1 PIAISG
7 GVSGVGLSSVVPA
20 AQGREVAAA
29 GRATLP
35 VLLPRDRVIAVGVA
49 SLSVAPRETAST
61 VTESNVLLNTF
72 GNFVRVNVLVLSEIE
87 HWPEDHLRPGHRPRT
102 SEPALDRA
110 GSERGSRAKPFA
122 LHADRREPVAVLSAP
137 RIALNSGLGSGQSSP
152 LALTSV
158 RSGVVEFAR
167 GRVV

>member
-1 PIAISG
+1 EF
-7 GVSGVGLSSVVPA
+7 
-20 AQGREVAAA
+20 R
-29 GRATLP
+29 R
-35 VLLPRDRVIAVGVA
+35 VLFR
-49 SLSVAPRETAST
+49 S
-61 VTESNVLLNTF
+61 VLLNPF
-72 GNFVRVNVLVLSEIE
+72 GNFVRINVLVLSEIE

-110 GSERGSRAKPFA
+110 GSEHGSRGNPIA
-122 LHADRREPVAVLSAP
+122 LDADRRKPVAVLTAP
-137 RIALNSGLGSGQSSP
+137 RVALTSGLGSGQSSP